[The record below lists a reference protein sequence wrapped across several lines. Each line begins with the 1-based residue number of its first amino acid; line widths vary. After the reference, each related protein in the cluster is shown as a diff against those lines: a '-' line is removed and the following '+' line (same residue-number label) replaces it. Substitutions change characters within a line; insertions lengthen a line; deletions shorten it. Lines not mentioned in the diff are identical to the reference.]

1 LTRGA
6 STKRNTD
13 PERKCIAF
21 GSSHPK
27 EELIR
32 FVLSPDGVVT
42 PDISEK
48 LPGRG
53 IWVSADRFALEKA
66 IDKNLFSR
74 GAKAPAKIP
83 DGLFDLV
90 DKLLTQSVIN
100 LISLARRG
108 GEVVSGFEQVK
119 GALISERA
127 RLLIPASDG
136 SERQLGKLRSP
147 EGKNVYFNCL
157 NQAELGLAF
166 GRDYAIHA
174 ALTGGG
180 LTRKVRTEATRLAG
194 IRKTGKS

>member
-1 LTRGA
+1 MTRGVR
-6 STKRNTD
+6 TKRNTD

-42 PDISEK
+42 PDISNK

-83 DGLFDLV
+83 DGLREMV
-90 DKLLTQSVIN
+90 DKLLTTSVIN

-127 RLLIPASDG
+127 RILIQASDG
-136 SERQLGKLRSP
+136 SERQIGKLRSP

-157 NQAELGLAF
+157 TQAELGLAF